1 MTTTTPP
8 PKQPVSSDTDP
19 DTGVITIVYDDGS
32 QTIRTP
38 RIVEAKPY
46 VLAWYSDIDC
56 GREIDNLAKTF
67 LIDYRESWAWNAAR
81 TAVVQ
86 HVELGYPRIGR
97 KRFDLR
103 CALDENML
111 AAFKLEEDPGSY
123 ASQVMYR
130 GKGEG
135 RDAVRGYAGSA
146 DPHRIRRVKVATDQT
161 ISTPAMANSAA
172 GDELLRSRA
181 AITIGTIELD
191 ADHPNMPLG
200 SYVAGDDILIIGD
213 IPYAGHIE
221 LWHRILAFTW
231 KPDANRV
238 TATTRRSEQFVYGYH
253 VYADN
258 PSEPV

>member
-1 MTTTTPP
+1 MSTPAP
-8 PKQPVSSDTDP
+8 EEPTPVDSQTDP
-19 DTGVITIVYDDGS
+19 ETGVITVTYSDGS
-32 QTIRTP
+32 IVTRTP

-46 VLAWYSDIDC
+46 VLAWYSDYDC
-56 GREIDNLAKTF
+56 GREIDNLCKTF
-67 LIDYRESWAWNAAR
+67 LIDYVESWAWNAER
-81 TAVVQ
+81 TAIEQ
-86 HVELGYPRIGR
+86 RIDLGYPRIGR

-103 CALDENML
+103 CALDENMIE
-111 AAFKLEEDPGSY
+111 AFKLEEDPTSY

-135 RDAVRGYAGSA
+135 RAAVRGYAGSA

-161 ISTPAMANSAA
+161 ISTSDMANRAA

-181 AITIGTIELD
+181 GLTIGTIELD
-191 ADHPNMPLG
+191 ADHPNMPFG
-200 SYVAGDDILIIGD
+200 SYVAGDDVLIIGD
-213 IPYAGHIE
+213 IPYAGHVE
-221 LWHRILAFTW
+221 LWHRILSFTW

-253 VYADN
+253 VFADN